1 VKRHGRVPP
10 PPGRGGFG
18 CGKTPNFMTVLREPE
33 RRSGCVIAGTAPLLV
48 LLILAGYALA

>member
-1 VKRHGRVPP
+1 
-10 PPGRGGFG
+10 
-18 CGKTPNFMTVLREPE
+18 MTVLREPE